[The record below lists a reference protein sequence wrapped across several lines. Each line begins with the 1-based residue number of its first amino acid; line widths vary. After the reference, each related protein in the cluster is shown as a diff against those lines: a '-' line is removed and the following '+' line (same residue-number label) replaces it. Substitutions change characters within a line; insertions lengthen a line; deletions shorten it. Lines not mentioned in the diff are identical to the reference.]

1 MFQKWF
7 KWRKCKDENQF
18 LKIIKRKGR
27 SQLSGEVKMVYADV
41 EEQLGVIENATTSLN
56 PTAEPAI
63 EGNTLD
69 VVTKLNEL
77 ALELDRIL
85 TSYQTVLLKNIETTR
100 NSVQYMREQDQR
112 ISTNISGAATG
123 PRRLMY

>member
-1 MFQKWF
+1 M
-7 KWRKCKDENQF
+7 
-18 LKIIKRKGR
+18 
-27 SQLSGEVKMVYADV
+27 SGEVKMVYADV

-100 NSVQYMREQDQR
+100 DSVQYMREQDQR
-112 ISTNISGAATG
+112 ISTNINGAATG

>member
-1 MFQKWF
+1 M
-7 KWRKCKDENQF
+7 
-18 LKIIKRKGR
+18 
-27 SQLSGEVKMVYADV
+27 SGEVKMVYADV

>member
-1 MFQKWF
+1 M
-7 KWRKCKDENQF
+7 
-18 LKIIKRKGR
+18 
-27 SQLSGEVKMVYADV
+27 SGEVKMVYADV

-100 NSVQYMREQDQR
+100 KSVQYMREQDQR

>member
-1 MFQKWF
+1 
-7 KWRKCKDENQF
+7 
-18 LKIIKRKGR
+18 
-27 SQLSGEVKMVYADV
+27 MVYADV

>member
-1 MFQKWF
+1 M
-7 KWRKCKDENQF
+7 
-18 LKIIKRKGR
+18 
-27 SQLSGEVKMVYADV
+27 SGEVKMVYADV

-85 TSYQTVLLKNIETTR
+85 TSYQT
-100 NSVQYMREQDQR
+100 
-112 ISTNISGAATG
+112 
-123 PRRLMY
+123 

>member
-1 MFQKWF
+1 M
-7 KWRKCKDENQF
+7 
-18 LKIIKRKGR
+18 
-27 SQLSGEVKMVYADV
+27 SGEVKMVYADV

-100 NSVQYMREQDQR
+100 KSVQYMREQDQS